1 MITVYINIQ
10 CMIII
15 KSPKHCIFT
24 CIYSSFPMILLFWYL
39 MNLKLFSTN
48 SFLFKSDYW
57 KCLIILD
64 SIDNWTHP
72 GVSPRDPCVLRPCNI
87 RVKASAGLLFCWT
100 LQGSSSRLNHECKWT
115 TAQTFSCLLA
125 TWLYTKNERGNS
137 VDCQVQCT
145 HCIPSVGVNLQII
158 SQFYFCNVTWSLA
171 QSDSEK
177 SSLIFPTSYSA
188 YLSVSQN
195 RAVPGL
201 LGGTWEIF
209 CLLLCL
215 RQRQWLRVG
224 RHLNQQLSYT
234 QISERNR
241 KQVSLLN

>member
-1 MITVYINIQ
+1 M
-10 CMIII
+10 
-15 KSPKHCIFT
+15 
-24 CIYSSFPMILLFWYL
+24 
-39 MNLKLFSTN
+39 
-48 SFLFKSDYW
+48 
-57 KCLIILD
+57 
-64 SIDNWTHP
+64 
-72 GVSPRDPCVLRPCNI
+72 SPRDPRVLRPYNI

-145 HCIPSVGVNLQII
+145 HCIPSVGANLQII
-158 SQFYFCNVTWSLA
+158 SQSYFCDVTWSLA

-177 SSLIFPTSYSA
+177 SSLIFPASHSA
-188 YLSVSQN
+188 HSSASQD

-201 LGGTWEIF
+201 LGGTREIF

-215 RQRQWLRVG
+215 WQRRRLRVG
-224 RHLNQQLSYT
+224 KHLTNSLAMRRSQSGTESRCHCLIKVNAQKKKHYCLRLPYT
-234 QISERNR
+234 KMKGSET
-241 KQVSLLN
+241 LADA